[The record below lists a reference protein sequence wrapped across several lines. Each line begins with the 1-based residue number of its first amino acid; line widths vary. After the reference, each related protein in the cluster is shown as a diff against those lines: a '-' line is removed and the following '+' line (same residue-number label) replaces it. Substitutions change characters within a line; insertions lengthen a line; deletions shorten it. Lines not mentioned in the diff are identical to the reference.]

1 MEKLEIWDPVD
12 LLAQWDHLVLR
23 ACRDAWVNMDRMAYQ
38 GLPVLKEGKEPKE
51 CAAQMVDQDG
61 QVYVDGAEGKD
72 RKGSQVTVAIR
83 DFLETTDEMVNRVWM
98 EDQVLR
104 DTQDLAAPRGRMVKM
119 VYLESPVKKEKWVYQ
134 EKEALLV

>member
-1 MEKLEIWDPVD
+1 
-12 LLAQWDHLVLR
+12 
-23 ACRDAWVNMDRMAYQ
+23 
-38 GLPVLKEGKEPKE
+38 
-51 CAAQMVDQDG
+51 MVDQDG